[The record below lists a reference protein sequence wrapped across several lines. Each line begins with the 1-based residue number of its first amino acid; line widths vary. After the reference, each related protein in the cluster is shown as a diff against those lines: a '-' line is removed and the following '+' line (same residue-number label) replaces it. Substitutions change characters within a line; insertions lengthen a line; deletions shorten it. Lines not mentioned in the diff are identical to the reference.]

1 MRQLLSGRN
10 PVRRKSL
17 GSRNLWRT
25 IAAVVLLL
33 AVGISGL
40 PPTIMFEVEGS
51 EPPVEERENEQSEEF
66 IGTRSPLR
74 VGKHRKPTSFLSVGH
89 KHQCRPDSKPSCSA
103 EGHCLP
109 NGLPAPLI
117 C

>member
-1 MRQLLSGRN
+1 MSATLF
-10 PVRRKSL
+10 
-17 GSRNLWRT
+17 
-25 IAAVVLLL
+25 LLL
-33 AVGISGL
+33 GLGISGL
-40 PPTIMFEVEGS
+40 PPAVLIEVEVS
-51 EPPVEERENEQSEEF
+51 ESPVEESENESAEEY
-66 IGTRSPLR
+66 IGTRSSLR